1 MRVIAEMINPKRY
14 FFKKNTFR
22 VSEKREGVLLNIY
35 ILNNK
40 DDYVLGIL

>member
-1 MRVIAEMINPKRY
+1 MRVTAEMINPKRY
-14 FFKKNTFR
+14 SFKRNTFR
-22 VSEKREGVLLNIY
+22 VPEKREGALLNIY